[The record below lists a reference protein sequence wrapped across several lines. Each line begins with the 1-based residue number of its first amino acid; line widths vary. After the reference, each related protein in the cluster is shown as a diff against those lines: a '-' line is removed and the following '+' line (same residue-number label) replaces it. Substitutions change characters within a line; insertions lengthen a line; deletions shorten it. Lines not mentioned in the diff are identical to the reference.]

1 MENKT
6 EVMDTEQTIE
16 NKMEEVLKNNQ
27 HLVGGA
33 NVGKKKE
40 KTLST
45 PADFTPPDE
54 LYHDLIDHIL
64 QYHPSTDISMIEKAY
79 HIASEAHKD
88 QKRKSGEPYIIHPLC
103 VAIILAELEMD
114 KETIVAGIL
123 HDVVEDTVMTADEIA
138 KEFSPEV
145 ALLVEGVTK
154 LTKLNFS
161 QDKLELQAENLRKMF
176 LAMAKD
182 IRVIIIKLAD
192 RLHNLRTMQYQSP
205 QKQIEKSRE
214 TMDIYAPIAHRLGIS
229 KIKVELDDLS
239 LKYLMPEVYEDL
251 TRQINERITERE
263 AFIASIVQDVQKH
276 IDNANIPAEIDGRVK
291 HFFSIYKKMVNQH
304 KTLDQIY
311 DIFAVRI
318 KVETVRDCYAALGV
332 IHEMYTP
339 IPGRFKD
346 YIAMPKSNMYQSL
359 HTTLIGPSGQPFEI
373 QIRTFDMHRTAEYGI
388 AAHWKYKENMQGST
402 GEEKE
407 EAKLAWL
414 RQILEW
420 QQETDDNKEFM
431 SAIKTDLDLFAEQVY
446 CFTPAGDV
454 KNLPSGSTPI
464 DFAYS
469 IHTAVGNRMIGARV
483 NGRQVTID
491 YKLQNG
497 DRVEILTAQNAKGP
511 SRDWLN
517 IVKSTQAKTKIN
529 QWFRQEYK
537 EDNITRGKELLNAY
551 CKTKGLQ
558 LSDYTKPEYIA
569 KVTEKYNF
577 RDWESVCAAIGH
589 GGLKEGQVMNRL
601 VEEYERDHCKQV
613 SDEEILSQMSPEGA
627 EVVHRPRH
635 SKGGIIVKGIDDVA
649 VHFSK
654 CCSPVPGDKI
664 VGYVTRG
671 RGVSIHR
678 SDCINVLGMT
688 EEEKERLIEAE
699 WQKQDNDQDAMYVTD
714 IKIYAID
721 RRNIVFDVSKVFTEM
736 LINVTS
742 MTLRTNR
749 QGKATI
755 NVAFEIR
762 GVDQLNKVIA
772 KIRNI
777 DDIIDIER
785 TMG

>member
-1 MENKT
+1 
-6 EVMDTEQTIE
+6 
-16 NKMEEVLKNNQ
+16 MEEKMQVTEATETDAVEFPNMEAP
-27 HLVGGA
+27 LVGGA
-33 NVGKKKE
+33 TVGKRKE
-40 KTLST
+40 KSLST

-54 LYHDLIDHIL
+54 LFQDLITHIH
-64 QYHPSTDISMIEKAY
+64 QYHPSTDTTIIEKAY
-79 HIASEAHKD
+79 RVASEAHKD

-103 VAIILAELEMD
+103 VGIILAELEMD
-114 KETIVAGIL
+114 KETIAAGIL
-123 HDVVEDTVMTADEIA
+123 HDVVEDTVMTVDELSQ
-138 KEFSPEV
+138 EFSPEI
-145 ALLVEGVTK
+145 ALLVDGVTK

-161 QDKLELQAENLRKMF
+161 QDKIELQAENLRKMF

-239 LKYLMPEVYEDL
+239 LRYLMPEVYEDL

-263 AFIASIVQDVQKH
+263 AFINEIVKDVQHH
-276 IDNANIPAEIDGRVK
+276 IDNAGIKAEIDGRVK

-431 SAIKTDLDLFAEQVY
+431 SGIKTDLNLFNEQVY

-454 KNLPSGSTPI
+454 KSLPSGSTPI

-469 IHTAVGNRMIGARV
+469 IHTAVGNRLIGARV

-497 DRVEILTAQNAKGP
+497 DRVEIITSQNGKGP

-551 CKTKGLQ
+551 CKTKGIQ

-601 VEEYERDHCKQV
+601 VEEYERDHCHSL
-613 SDEEILSQMSPEGA
+613 SDEELLAQIGSETK
-627 EVVHRPRH
+627 EVVQRPKH
-635 SKGGIIVKGIDDVA
+635 SRGGIVVKGIDDVA

-678 SDCINVLGMT
+678 SDCVNVLGMT
-688 EEEKERLIEAE
+688 DEEKERLIEAE
-699 WQKQDNDQDAMYVTD
+699 WQKQENSQDALYVTD

-721 RRNIVFDVSKVFTEM
+721 RRNIVFDISKVFTEM

-749 QGKATI
+749 QGKATV
-755 NVAFEIR
+755 NVAFEIHS
-762 GVDQLNKVIA
+762 VEQLNKVIA